1 MKNDIYGVKFV
12 LVLPTKLTEGRFFFN
27 NCRQRTYAARYP
39 KGLEFKLTLIN
50 FTNKYKV
57 TTNMQA
63 SVIGV
68 GMFSLEYKKK

>member
-1 MKNDIYGVKFV
+1 M
-12 LVLPTKLTEGRFFFN
+12 TEHYQQTVGSV
-27 NCRQRTYAARYP
+27 RTPQGTR

-68 GMFSLEYKKK
+68 GMFPLEYKKNN